1 MSGIFQRGQPRNS
14 SLTRASTGTTSAEWR
29 QWWREQARIDHT
41 DWVSLNDAADT
52 ALQRLRAV
60 QPSSQV
66 HVRTDPRKKLA
77 VEAWDAPS
85 WREAARGYRDAR
97 GGRVLVAK
105 IDSGRSQLLRRLM
118 GDDISINRAWDEI
131 NSAARER
138 CDEAPKT
145 TYDAVE
151 FELRYGLSELS
162 KRNCQRRLA
171 DLSVAQLKRLMVG
184 LQQRRG
190 QYPAVSDELLAALA
204 TVYDARV
211 NSNER

>member
-1 MSGIFQRGQPRNS
+1 MNTLPRWDATSKDERAATFPSIGNTRG
-14 SLTRASTGTTSAEWR
+14 L
-29 QWWREQARIDHT
+29 WREQSLDDRT
-41 DWVSLNDAADT
+41 DWVPLNQAADT
-52 ALQRLRAV
+52 ALQRLRAL
-60 QPSSQV
+60 QPSCQGDV
-66 HVRTDPRKKLA
+66 TTDCWKKLA
-77 VEAWDAPS
+77 EEAWDAPS

-97 GGRVLVAK
+97 GGRVAVAE
-105 IDSGRSQLLRRLM
+105 IDPGRSQLLRRLM
-118 GDDISINRAWDEI
+118 DDDISINRAWDEI

-151 FELRYGLSELS
+151 FELRTYGLSELS

-171 DLSVAQLKRLMVG
+171 DLSIAQLKRLMVG

-211 NSNER
+211 NSDER